1 MTIEYYSKN
10 NYGCNALYVVE
21 SDKASAIAV
30 LTGKK
35 TISESDIEALKTFGI
50 YFVEVLPPRK

>member
-10 NYGCNALYVVE
+10 NYGSNALYIIE
-21 SDKASAIAV
+21 PDKASAIAV

-35 TISESDIEALKTFGI
+35 TISESDIKAFETFGI